1 MTPPPDTERAPL
13 ADAWGRLPQSSEGV
27 ARLGSFTRARVER
40 IIGIVIAVGC
50 VALGAQGFFAA
61 LDPGVEAPGWHPAME
76 MIVFIPYLV
85 MLVACFIGRGVRLF
99 AGVFVVFFTG
109 ALVLWPVATSGV
121 PIAGGAEP
129 WIFFLL
135 NIGTAASVLS
145 FPLRLQVITTIVIPV
160 LWGVV
165 RLTQTGFAPA
175 YLVPVPVDV
184 SFALILGG
192 IIVVLGWVFRTV
204 AANVDAARAAA
215 VASYASAAAADAT
228 EQERVAVGALM
239 HDSVLA
245 ALLAVERAHS
255 DRERTL
261 AVGMSREALTRL
273 ANAERDASMGSEAP
287 VAADTIAREIETS
300 AAELGHPLRVER
312 VHTTDVRLPGVVARA
327 LTLAAAQAIANAIQH
342 AGAAGLRV
350 SVACEADPV
359 QVAVRVRDGGPG
371 FDLHAI
377 PDDRL
382 GIRGS
387 IIARVAAVGG
397 RASIDSSPDGT
408 QVTLEWAEGA

>member
-1 MTPPPDTERAPL
+1 
-13 ADAWGRLPQSSEGV
+13 
-27 ARLGSFTRARVER
+27 
-40 IIGIVIAVGC
+40 
-50 VALGAQGFFAA
+50 
-61 LDPGVEAPGWHPAME
+61 
-76 MIVFIPYLV
+76 
-85 MLVACFIGRGVRLF
+85 
-99 AGVFVVFFTG
+99 
-109 ALVLWPVATSGV
+109 
-121 PIAGGAEP
+121 
-129 WIFFLL
+129 
-135 NIGTAASVLS
+135 
-145 FPLRLQVITTIVIPV
+145 
-160 LWGVV
+160 
-165 RLTQTGFAPA
+165 
-175 YLVPVPVDV
+175 
-184 SFALILGG
+184 
-192 IIVVLGWVFRTV
+192 
-204 AANVDAARAAA
+204 
-215 VASYASAAAADAT
+215 
-228 EQERVAVGALM
+228 
-239 HDSVLA
+239 
-245 ALLAVERAHS
+245 
-255 DRERTL
+255 
-261 AVGMSREALTRL
+261 
-273 ANAERDASMGSEAP
+273 MGSEAP